1 MRPGAGRTAAA
12 LVAVALAALAG
23 GAAAGAGPGVGPEA
37 RAGAD
42 EEAIRAAVE
51 HYFEGQR
58 TGRAEEAAK
67 AFHPTTR
74 LVWIRDGALATRSLD
89 EFLAGFP
96 GRPADDEAR
105 RTRRVV
111 EVDVAGDAAVARLEL
126 DHPDARI
133 TDFMTLLEV
142 DGEWK
147 IVHKSFHVQP
157 KEASR

>member
-1 MRPGAGRTAAA
+1 V

-23 GAAAGAGPGVGPEA
+23 AAAAAPGLGPGA
-37 RAGAD
+37 RARAD

-58 TGRAEEAAK
+58 TGRADEAAK

-89 EFLAGFP
+89 EFLAGFS
-96 GRPADDEAR
+96 GRPADDESR

-126 DHPDARI
+126 DYPEARI

>member
-1 MRPGAGRTAAA
+1 MSAGRTAAFGA
-12 LVAVALAALAG
+12 AGLAAAALLLVAVPGLAG
-23 GAAAGAGPGVGPEA
+23 GDSDEAAV
-37 RAGAD
+37 
-42 EEAIRAAVE
+42 RAAVE

-67 AFHPTTR
+67 AFHPIAR
-74 LVWIRDGALATRSLD
+74 LIWIRDGAVTTRSL
-89 EFLAGFP
+89 EEYLAGFG
-96 GRPADDEAR
+96 GRPAEDEAR
-105 RTRRVV
+105 RSRRIAHV
-111 EVDVAGDAAVARLEL
+111 EMAGSAAVARLEL
-126 DHPDARI
+126 DYPDARI